1 MNKKVLGLVPLA
13 IFILL
18 SVFLYQGLFGN
29 PREIQTG
36 RLGHNMP
43 AFSLPDLMDEKKMW
57 TDKEL
62 QGEVYLLNVWGT
74 WCPTCLAEL
83 GYLTELK
90 EKGVKIVGLY
100 YDQAYDP
107 DFGDKFDVVALREE
121 VNNMLSRAGN
131 PYAFNILDLNRSL
144 ALDLGVS
151 GAPETFLVDKEGKI
165 LVHHTGDMN
174 TRVWRAKFA
183 PAIQELT
190 P

>member
-36 RLGHNMP
+36 RLGHTMP
-43 AFSLPDLMDEKKMW
+43 AFSLPDLMDEQTTW
-57 TDKEL
+57 TDKDL
-62 QGEVYLLNVWGT
+62 QGDVYLLNVWGT

-90 EKGVKIVGLY
+90 DKGVKIVGLY

-121 VNNMLSRAGN
+121 VNNMLGRAGN

-151 GAPETFLVDKEGKI
+151 GAPETFLVDKAGKI

-174 TRVWRAKFA
+174 TRVWRTKFA

-190 P
+190 L